1 MSSRFKK
8 MKTRLPTEPVKLK
21 KLKKILSSIAHETND
36 KPLHVLLSSAIS
48 QSINQGEWKVGDR
61 IPTEAELIQLSGYSL
76 GTVQKALSSLAG
88 DGTLSR
94 KQGSGSFVNAKS
106 QRIIDV
112 AHARFLSDKK
122 DEVLTLYSHILS
134 RSVMRVHGNW
144 SDHFSGKEMLI
155 TRIDRLLTVN
165 NEFNVFNRFY
175 FDARRFKRLASINLK
190 ELDGVNFK
198 TLLEKESVITWGDEL
213 ITIQVIESPSSVSR
227 AMKFPSVQ
235 NLALLEISR
244 KDREL
249 SHTIYFQEFY
259 IPPSLRKLQLTR
271 STSEKNSA

>member
-1 MSSRFKK
+1 

-21 KLKKILSSIAHETND
+21 KLKKMLSSIAHDTND

-88 DGTLSR
+88 DGTLAR
-94 KQGSGSFVNAKS
+94 KQGSGSFVNAKP

-112 AHARFLSDKK
+112 AHARFLSDEK
-122 DEVLTLYSHILS
+122 DEILTLHSHVLS
-134 RSVMRVHGNW
+134 RSVMRTQGNW
-144 SDHFSGKEMLI
+144 SDHFPSAEMLI

-175 FDARRFKRLASINLK
+175 FDARRFKRLASIDLK

-198 TLLEKESVITWGDEL
+198 TLLEQESVIKWGDEL
-213 ITIQVIESPSSVSR
+213 KTIQVIESPSSVKR
-227 AMKFPSVQ
+227 AMKFFKVQ

-244 KDREL
+244 KDHEL
-249 SHTIYFQEFY
+249 SHTLYFQEFY
-259 IPPSLRKLQLTR
+259 IPPSRRKLQLT
-271 STSEKNSA
+271 STNAKATSK

>member
-1 MSSRFKK
+1 
-8 MKTRLPTEPVKLK
+8 MKIKLPTEPVKLK
-21 KLKKILSSIAHETND
+21 RLKKTLASIAHSSSD
-36 KPLHVLLSSAIS
+36 KHLHVILSSAIK
-48 QSINQGEWKVGDR
+48 QCIDQGEWGVGDR
-61 IPTEAELIQLSGYSL
+61 IPTEAELIQLSSYSL
-76 GTVQKALSSLAG
+76 GTVQKALSSLAS
-88 DGTLSR
+88 DGTLTR
-94 KQGSGSFVNAKS
+94 KQGSGSFVNAKP

-112 AHARFLSDKK
+112 AHARFLSDEK
-122 DEVLTLYSHILS
+122 DEILTLYSHVLS
-134 RSVMRVHGNW
+134 RSVMRSPGNW
-144 SDHFSGKEMLI
+144 SDHFSGKEVLI

-213 ITIQVIESPSSVSR
+213 KTIQVIESPSSVSR

-259 IPPSLRKLQLTR
+259 IPPSIRKLQLTR
-271 STSEKNSA
+271 STAETNSA